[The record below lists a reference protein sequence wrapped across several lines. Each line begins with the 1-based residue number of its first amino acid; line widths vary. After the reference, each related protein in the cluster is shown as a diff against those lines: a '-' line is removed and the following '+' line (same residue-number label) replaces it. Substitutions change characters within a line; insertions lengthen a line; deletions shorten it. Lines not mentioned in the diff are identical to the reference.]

1 MNKAI
6 LGTFKSAETSKGVM
20 IEGWANKAVV
30 DRDGDLIP
38 KEAWR
43 LENFTKNPI
52 ILFNHDRSQPIGRAV
67 ITEARDDGLY
77 VKAKISQSETPDIA
91 RVRDLIKEGVM
102 NAFSVGFDMRS
113 SEEGDG
119 HNVIK
124 EAELFEISVVSIPA
138 NADSVFSLT
147 KKYDYDRLKEL
158 CKNEAPSDDNA
169 LAETETQ
176 EPESKADEVAYPK
189 AAAIGLAVQAVLLSK
204 DRYKDLGEAEGVA
217 KDIGY
222 AVEEKAEDENYYVFE
237 QEKRDLFLSLADS
250 EIGNGLSLRLGVK
263 LSQEKS
269 LTVALPTDAPPEDD
283 SVELMQMKQTNVMLG
298 LVVSELQSVRDAILA
313 LAASMPPK
321 PAPVDVEVEDEEESD
336 NVAQE
341 AEIVREYMAAIQKT
355 LARIGA

>member
-77 VKAKISQSETPDIA
+77 VKAKISQSEAPDIA

-113 SEEGDG
+113 AEEGEG
-119 HNVIK
+119 HNIIK

-138 NADSVFSLT
+138 NQDSVFSLT

-158 CKNEAPSDDNA
+158 VAKNEAPSDDHA
-169 LAETETQ
+169 VAETEEK
-176 EPESKADEVAYPK
+176 EPESKADEVVYPK

-204 DRYKDLGEAEGVA
+204 DRYKDLGEAEAVA

-222 AVEEKAEDENYYVFE
+222 GVDEKSDDDNFYVFE

-269 LTVALPTDAPPEDD
+269 LTVALPSDAPPEDD

-298 LVVSELQSVRDAILA
+298 LVVSELQSVRNAILA

-321 PAPVDVEVEDEEESD
+321 PAPVEVEVEED

-341 AEIVREYMAAIQKT
+341 AEIVREYMASIQKT